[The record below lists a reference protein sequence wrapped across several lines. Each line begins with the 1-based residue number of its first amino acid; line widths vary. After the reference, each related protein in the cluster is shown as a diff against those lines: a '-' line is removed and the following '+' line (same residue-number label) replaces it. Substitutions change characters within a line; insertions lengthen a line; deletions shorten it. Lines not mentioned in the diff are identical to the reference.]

1 MPDDTF
7 KSAILDWVEGRI
19 LSREEFFLPI
29 KRLYLELPPEL
40 ADRAP
45 PPEALKG
52 WLEADGRF
60 EILRASDNLGV
71 AADKESAEETEA
83 MEKLGYFKG
92 PRVGLKSK
100 RPSREQV
107 LQIIQKHA
115 GKLVES
121 LQKAYEARPR
131 GAQNSG
137 EIEDQLLELMKRAK
151 TLQGQLPGVAEEN
164 CR

>member
-1 MPDDTF
+1 MPDPRQA
-7 KSAILDWVEGRI
+7 AILDWAERR
-19 LSREEFFLPI
+19 LLAYAEFFLPL
-29 KRLYLELPPEL
+29 KRLYLEIPPEL
-40 ADRAP
+40 SDPPP
-45 PPEALKG
+45 PPEVLRG
-52 WLEADGRF
+52 WLEADARF
-60 EILRASDNLGV
+60 EILRAADGLGG
-71 AADKESAEETEA
+71 ARDKESAEEEEE
-83 MEKLGYFKG
+83 MEKLGYFQG

-131 GAQNSG
+131 GAQDSG

-151 TLQGQLPGVAEEN
+151 TLQGQIPGVAEKN
-164 CR
+164 SH